1 MTTFKEIDINE
12 YKKLLDNMQH
22 TYAKTFNNI
31 ELLHNF
37 EENVNNKNIDSII
50 KDKEILEKEDKY
62 IDKLS
67 DKLSEKISNSN
78 INNNNI
84 IPHDDKK
91 KYVFLNTH
99 DYYSKN
105 PKDVLNYIRKI
116 YIKSNIGYDNIY
128 KPRPKTV
135 NISLG
140 NIIKKIENDNKISNE
155 LKDDF
160 INAYNNIPNKTS
172 IQFHNKYYR
181 EYVMGPV
188 ERYYKEKDDEA
199 DDEKSIIVPVGDKE
213 DKSLKD
219 ELKSNIGKTI
229 VRTLSGQGLNFDK
242 IKIDENLLKK
252 NILKVRYINSNRKI
266 NNKILKEDY
275 KISNNMKNS
284 ILKNTGLNKLS
295 KNEYDVYNTLQKY
308 RKKDDNLQLLLSSY
322 LAGNENKDLY
332 NKINE
337 LLYKNYKNNIIN
349 KKQYQNIIN
358 YNYIIYI
365 MTELILNSNEHKVD
379 VNKLRYEFKSPI
391 RFDNLF
397 IPLTQAVFYNFF
409 HNVKQNYEMKVKKD
423 NTFYNIS
430 L

>member
-31 ELLHNF
+31 ELLYNF
-37 EENVNNKNIDSII
+37 EENVTNRNIDFLI
-50 KDKEILEKEDKY
+50 KDQETLEKEDKY

-91 KYVFLNTH
+91 KYVFLSTH

-105 PKDVLNYIRKI
+105 PKDVLNYIKKI
-116 YIKSNIGYDNIY
+116 YTKSNIGYDNIY
-128 KPRPKTV
+128 KPRAKTV
-135 NISLG
+135 NINLG
-140 NIIKKIENDNKISNE
+140 NIIKKIENDDKISNE

-160 INAYNNIPNKTS
+160 IDAYNNIPNKTS

-181 EYVMGPV
+181 EYVMEPV

-199 DDEKSIIVPVGDKE
+199 DDEKSIIVPVSDKE

-219 ELKSNIGKTI
+219 ESKNNAIKTVVNTLTGK
-229 VRTLSGQGLNFDK
+229 GLNFDK
-242 IKIDENLLKK
+242 IKIDENFLKK
-252 NILKVRYINSNRKI
+252 NILKVRYVNSNRKI
-266 NNKILKEDY
+266 NNKFLKEDY

-284 ILKNTGLNKLS
+284 ILKNTGLNKLT

-308 RKKDDNLQLLLSSY
+308 RKNNDNLQLLLSSY
-322 LAGNENKDLY
+322 LAGNKSKDLY

-349 KKQYQNIIN
+349 KKQYQNI
-358 YNYIIYI
+358 
-365 MTELILNSNEHKVD
+365 M
-379 VNKLRYEFKSPI
+379 NKL
-391 RFDNLF
+391 
-397 IPLTQAVFYNFF
+397 
-409 HNVKQNYEMKVKKD
+409 
-423 NTFYNIS
+423 
-430 L
+430 

>member
-22 TYAKTFNNI
+22 TYAKTFNNV

-37 EENVNNKNIDSII
+37 ENNVTNRNIDSII
-50 KDKEILEKEDKY
+50 KDQETLEKEDKY
-62 IDKLS
+62 IEKLS

-78 INNNNI
+78 INNNNDI
-84 IPHDDKK
+84 IQDKK

-99 DYYSKN
+99 DYYNKN
-105 PKDVLNYIRKI
+105 PKDILNYIKKI
-116 YIKSNIGYDNIY
+116 YIKSNIGYDKIY

-135 NISLG
+135 NVSLG
-140 NIIKKIENDNKISNE
+140 NIIKKIENDDKISNE

-160 INAYNNIPNKTS
+160 IDAYNNIPNKTS
-172 IQFHNKYYR
+172 IQFPNKYYR
-181 EYVMGPV
+181 EYVMEPV
-188 ERYYKEKDDEA
+188 EKYYIEKDIDA
-199 DDEKSIIVPVGDKE
+199 DDEKSIIVPVSDKEE

-219 ELKSNIGKTI
+219 ELKNNAIKT
-229 VRTLSGQGLNFDK
+229 VVNTLTGQGLNFNR

-308 RKKDDNLQLLLSSY
+308 RKNNDNLQLLLSSY
-322 LAGNENKDLY
+322 LAGNKSKDLY

-358 YNYIIYI
+358 
-365 MTELILNSNEHKVD
+365 
-379 VNKLRYEFKSPI
+379 KL
-391 RFDNLF
+391 
-397 IPLTQAVFYNFF
+397 
-409 HNVKQNYEMKVKKD
+409 
-423 NTFYNIS
+423 
-430 L
+430 

>member
-12 YKKLLDNMQH
+12 YRKLLDNMQH
-22 TYAKTFNNI
+22 TYAKTFNNV
-31 ELLHNF
+31 ELLHNY

-50 KDKEILEKEDKY
+50 KDQESLQKEDKY
-62 IDKLS
+62 IEKLS

-78 INNNNI
+78 INNNNDI
-84 IPHDDKK
+84 IQDKK

-99 DYYSKN
+99 DYYNKN
-105 PKDVLNYIRKI
+105 PKDILNYIKKI

-135 NISLG
+135 NVSLG
-140 NIIKKIENDNKISNE
+140 NIIKKIKNDDKISNE

-160 INAYNNIPNKTS
+160 IDAYDNIPNKTS

-181 EYVMGPV
+181 EYVMEPV
-188 ERYYKEKDDEA
+188 EKYYEEKDIDA
-199 DDEKSIIVPVGDKE
+199 DDEKSIIIVPSSDKE

-219 ELKSNIGKTI
+219 ELKNNAIKT
-229 VRTLSGQGLNFDK
+229 VVNTLTGQGLNFDK

-266 NNKILKEDY
+266 NNKFLKEDY

-308 RKKDDNLQLLLSSY
+308 RKNDDNLQLLMSSY
-322 LAGNENKDLY
+322 LAGNKSKDLY

-349 KKQYQNIIN
+349 KEQYQNI
-358 YNYIIYI
+358 
-365 MTELILNSNEHKVD
+365 M
-379 VNKLRYEFKSPI
+379 NKL
-391 RFDNLF
+391 
-397 IPLTQAVFYNFF
+397 
-409 HNVKQNYEMKVKKD
+409 
-423 NTFYNIS
+423 
-430 L
+430 

>member
-12 YKKLLDNMQH
+12 YKKLLDNIQH

-37 EENVNNKNIDSII
+37 EENINDKNIGTII
-50 KDKEILEKEDKY
+50 KDREMLEKEDKY

-67 DKLSEKISNSN
+67 NKLSEKISNSN
-78 INNNNI
+78 NNNDI
-84 IPHDDKK
+84 IQDKK
-91 KYVFLNTH
+91 KYVFLNTY
-99 DYYSKN
+99 DYYNKN
-105 PKDVLNYIRKI
+105 PRDILNYIKKI

-128 KPRPKTV
+128 KPRSKTINV
-135 NISLG
+135 SLG
-140 NIIKKIENDNKISNE
+140 NIIKKIENNNKISNE

-181 EYVMGPV
+181 EYVMEPV
-188 ERYYKEKDDEA
+188 EKYYEEKDIDA
-199 DDEKSIIVPVGDKE
+199 DDEKSIIVPVSDKE
-213 DKSLKD
+213 EDESLKD
-219 ELKSNIGKTI
+219 ELKNNAIKTI
-229 VRTLSGQGLNFDK
+229 VNTLTGQGLNFDK

-266 NNKILKEDY
+266 NNKFLKEDY

-308 RKKDDNLQLLLSSY
+308 RKNNDNLQLLLSSY
-322 LAGNENKDLY
+322 LAGNKSKDLY

-337 LLYKNYKNNIIN
+337 LLYKNYRNNIIN
-349 KKQYQNIIN
+349 KKQYQNI
-358 YNYIIYI
+358 
-365 MTELILNSNEHKVD
+365 M
-379 VNKLRYEFKSPI
+379 NKI
-391 RFDNLF
+391 
-397 IPLTQAVFYNFF
+397 
-409 HNVKQNYEMKVKKD
+409 
-423 NTFYNIS
+423 
-430 L
+430 

>member
-37 EENVNNKNIDSII
+37 EENVNNKNIETII
-50 KDKEILEKEDKY
+50 KDQETLEKEDKY
-62 IDKLS
+62 IEKLS

-84 IPHDDKK
+84 IPYDDKK
-91 KYVFLNTH
+91 KYIFLNTH

-105 PKDVLNYIRKI
+105 PKDILNYIKKI
-116 YIKSNIGYDNIY
+116 YIKSNIGYDKIY

-135 NISLG
+135 NVSLG
-140 NIIKKIENDNKISNE
+140 NIIKKIENDNNISNE

-160 INAYNNIPNKTS
+160 IDAYNNIPNKTS

-181 EYVMGPV
+181 EYVMEPV
-188 ERYYKEKDDEA
+188 EKYYIEKDIDA
-199 DDEKSIIVPVGDKE
+199 DDEKSIIVPVSDKEE

-219 ELKSNIGKTI
+219 ELKNNTIKT
-229 VRTLSGQGLNFDK
+229 VVNTLTGQGLNFDK

-266 NNKILKEDY
+266 NNKFLKEDY

-284 ILKNTGLNKLS
+284 ILKNTGLNKLT
-295 KNEYDVYNTLQKY
+295 KNEYDVYNILQKY
-308 RKKDDNLQLLLSSY
+308 RNKNGGNLQLLMSSY
-322 LAGNENKDLY
+322 LAGNKSKNLY

-349 KKQYQNIIN
+349 KKQYQNI
-358 YNYIIYI
+358 
-365 MTELILNSNEHKVD
+365 M
-379 VNKLRYEFKSPI
+379 NKL
-391 RFDNLF
+391 
-397 IPLTQAVFYNFF
+397 
-409 HNVKQNYEMKVKKD
+409 
-423 NTFYNIS
+423 
-430 L
+430 